1 MSPEDRPC
9 PNISIPAHGE
19 CSHPICCPVQ
29 VITPQPLTWD
39 HLMDTAKEEVC

>member
-29 VITPQPLTWD
+29 VTPQPLTWD